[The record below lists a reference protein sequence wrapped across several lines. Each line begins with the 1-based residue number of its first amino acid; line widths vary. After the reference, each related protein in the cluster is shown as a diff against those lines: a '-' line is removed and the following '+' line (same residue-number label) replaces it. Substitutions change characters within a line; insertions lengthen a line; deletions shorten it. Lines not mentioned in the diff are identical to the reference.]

1 MPEILVL
8 CTGNVCRSPMGEAFL
23 KHHVQVRGIES
34 AYFIHSA
41 GTGVYGP
48 TIDGVFP
55 GYPAS
60 ERAEHV
66 MRVRGIT
73 LEGHRSKRMVP
84 ELLDSAD
91 LVIAMAREHLRDAL
105 HLHPDVTDRAF
116 LFKEMDELL
125 QKGPLPAEF
134 DLAVAELNARRNSP
148 WDAVALGWDA
158 DVDDPIGGDVSLFDT
173 CAAEI
178 EFLSGRLAEALWP
191 ISSDLAPEDRV
202 R

>member
-8 CTGNVCRSPMGEAFL
+8 CTGNVCRSPMGEVFL
-23 KHHVQVRGIES
+23 KHHAQARGIE
-34 AYFIHSA
+34 ADYYIHSA

-48 TIDGVFP
+48 TVDGVFR

-60 ERAEHV
+60 ERAQYV
-66 MRVRGIT
+66 MEARGLT

-105 HLHPDVTDRAF
+105 HLNPEVTERAF
-116 LFKEMDELL
+116 LFKELDELI
-125 QKGPLPAEF
+125 QKGPLPPEF
-134 DLAVAELNARRNSP
+134 ERAIADLSSRRNSP

-158 DVDDPIGGDVSLFDT
+158 DVDDPIGGDVSLFET

-178 EFLSGRLAEALWP
+178 EMLTARTASALWP
-191 ISSDLAPEDRV
+191 GPAR
-202 R
+202 

>member
-1 MPEILVL
+1 MA
-8 CTGNVCRSPMGEAFL
+8 EAFL
-23 KHHVQVRGIES
+23 KYHARVRSVEDD
-34 AYFIHSA
+34 YFIHSA

-48 TIDGVFP
+48 TVNGVFR

-60 ERAEHV
+60 ERAQYV
-66 MRVRGIT
+66 MEARGLT

-91 LVIAMAREHLRDAL
+91 LVIAMARDHLRDAL
-105 HLHPDVTDRAF
+105 HLNPEVTERAF
-116 LFKEMDELL
+116 LFKELDQLI
-125 QKGPLPAEF
+125 QKGPLPPEF
-134 DLAVAELNARRNSP
+134 ERAVTELNSRRNSP

-158 DVDDPIGGDVSLFDT
+158 DVDDPIGGDISLFES

-178 EFLSGRLAEALWP
+178 ELLTARAAEAFWP
-191 ISSDLAPEDRV
+191 DPV